1 MTKEGNSLRF
11 PELGG
16 DSFCGGVF
24 FSLPTASPF
33 ILASITGFVSRVAG
47 RGSCY
52 FGGGFFLPHYKVCGI
67 LIPQLGIESKFLPVK
82 AWS

>member
-52 FGGGFFLPHYKVCGI
+52 FGGCFFFATLQGLWHLNSP
-67 LIPQLGIESKFLPVK
+67 
-82 AWS
+82 ARD